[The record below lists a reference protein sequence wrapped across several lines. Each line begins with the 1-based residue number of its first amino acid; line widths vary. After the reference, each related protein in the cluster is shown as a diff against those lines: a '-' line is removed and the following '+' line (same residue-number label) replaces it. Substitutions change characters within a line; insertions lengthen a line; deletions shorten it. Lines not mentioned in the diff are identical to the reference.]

1 MIGSNN
7 YVENVSPTIILTD
20 TDTVFSNNIHNRSTL
35 ALDPEEQNNNHPT
48 TIDSAAG
55 DYCQQNDQFNGNFM
69 CLSNNVINLDDIP
82 ISALR
87 AKSRDLL
94 SKRLNAIK
102 VILSEDG
109 APRDWRGVL
118 NGIGLSDDLN
128 AVQYK
133 ADPMKEVLEL
143 WAQRKNNS
151 TVANLQRILGN
162 IDRWD
167 VVDDTSDFFCEYHIL
182 ECVSLDN
189 LYNSGIFRGFFF
201 S

>member
-7 YVENVSPTIILTD
+7 YVENVAPTIILTD
-20 TDTVFSNNIHNRSTL
+20 TVLSNNIHNRSTL
-35 ALDPEEQNNNHPT
+35 TLDPEEQNNNYPT
-48 TIDSAAG
+48 TIDSAAV
-55 DYCQQNDQFNGNFM
+55 DYCQRNDQFNGNFM

-118 NGIGLSDDLN
+118 NGIGLSDDVN

-151 TVANLQRILGN
+151 TIGNLQRILGN

-167 VVDDTSDFFCEYHIL
+167 VVDDTSDFFCKSHIFWNAFL
-182 ECVSLDN
+182 
-189 LYNSGIFRGFFF
+189 
-201 S
+201 